1 MNSSGDRRDVRGA
14 VAPGRLQ
21 PEHHLPGA
29 VDLNTLVGQSRA
41 RDGAAQLLECLA
53 VIGSATHRRVKAKTL
68 LVGTQRLGG

>member
-1 MNSSGDRRDVRGA
+1 MRGA
-14 VAPGRLQ
+14 VTPGSLQ

-53 VIGSATHRRVKAKTL
+53 VIGSATHRRVQAKTL
-68 LVGTQRLGG
+68 LGNERIMAEIYLNEQY